1 MTHPYRSNHP
11 LSALLSVDQ
20 QKSENGNK
28 LKPGNNSNTNSSGS
42 SNNTITNS
50 DINQYYDKT
59 EPSNTQRLNRTNI
72 TANPNVP
79 SDGKPSN
86 RVQSPVRQHPQYNN
100 NQINQAAPH
109 NSSYTSSYYYSNQYP
124 YQYNNNAQ
132 SYHNQLNQYPNPYPT
147 NNPRP
152 QQNINKQGYQK
163 GYYQQPPPQQ
173 QQQQVY
179 QQQQIYQQQQVYQQQ
194 QQGQNYNY
202 PPPPRQYNNQYNNI
216 YRQQQN
222 YSSNYRKDQEE
233 VYLNQPLYRESPS
246 PPPQEQQPISQ
257 VQKEYRQ
264 ERSQNQGNLE
274 AKPQRVESDS
284 SIDNLGQQLTSRL
297 SIQESK
303 TLKNKDM
310 QLPFASSY
318 LKKSPKEKD
327 LISHNL
333 NGKLKKKTS
342 RSFFS
347 LSPSSSPINKKFQLN
362 QSSPPPDE
370 PRTINNEV
378 IIPNGSNNSNSNNST
393 TDSESSRS
401 PSPSTRSM
409 KTPRHERYNSVD
421 QVLATN
427 NDEEMGADKSENN
440 ATNGLYLRPSILEMG
455 NSTVESSTQSSITA
469 SDTNSPDSITGNTST
484 SPSSNT
490 SEVLNTDTTDKNN
503 NVASSRNVDPATTIK
518 PVASINGEISTNNS
532 VNNQSSSDISN
543 TSGTDLSSNS
553 NTNSNNTTTFNNKK
567 QLFRENSIISPILT
581 PGFAKESH
589 DFLSKTLG
597 DNSSSLVST
606 EDAFQLYSKN
616 ARKSKDPEVL
626 LSYAELSLQR
636 ALSIKPVDKTEEKLK
651 KKYLSEAHDAL
662 KRSSRLGL
670 PESQYLLGDAYSVGI
685 FGKPDL
691 AKALSYFEIA
701 GKNRHTESAYRAAV
715 CYRKGWGCHQDA
727 RKSVRYIEI
736 AAMNNHPVAMME
748 YGIYCFHGLM
758 GLSDDVNV
766 KKQGINWLSRAT
778 EVATELSCTA
788 PYELALIHLTGFKD
802 IVIQDTSY
810 AIRLLFQAANLG
822 HSKSASMLGK
832 FYEIGDIVDANSDL
846 SIHFYT
852 MSALNG
858 DVEGMMGLCS
868 WYFVGTEH
876 LEQDYDE
883 AFAWALRA
891 AEKGLPK
898 AMLLLK
904 RFYSLGIG
912 CDKNLER
919 SEYWGKLAEKIS
931 NKSKK

>member
-1 MTHPYRSNHP
+1 MTHPYRSHHP
-11 LSALLSVDQ
+11 LSALLSLDQ
-20 QKSENGNK
+20 QGSETGNK
-28 LKPGNNSNTNSSGS
+28 LRPGDYSNSNPNSSDS
-42 SNNTITNS
+42 SNNTVTNN
-50 DINQYYDKT
+50 DISNNQYYDRT
-59 EPSNTQRLNRTNI
+59 EPLNTQRLNRTMDP
-72 TANPNVP
+72 ANPTLLGDN
-79 SDGKPSN
+79 KSN
-86 RVQSPVRQHPQYNN
+86 RIQSPVRQNPQYNYQA
-100 NQINQAAPH
+100 NQFPY
-109 NSSYTSSYYYSNQYP
+109 NSDTSSFNYSNQYP
-124 YQYNNNAQ
+124 FQYKNNNPQ
-132 SYHNQLNQYPNPYPT
+132 TFHNQPNQYPNAYT
-147 NNPRP
+147 SNNPRP
-152 QQNINKQGYQK
+152 QQIINKQGHQK
-163 GYYQQPPPQQ
+163 EYYQQPPPQQ
-173 QQQQVY
+173 QQQQ
-179 QQQQIYQQQQVYQQQ
+179 Q

-202 PPPPRQYNNQYNNI
+202 LPLPEQYNNQYNNFHF
-216 YRQQQN
+216 QQQN
-222 YSSNYRKDQEE
+222 HFPNYGRDQEA
-233 VYLNQPLYRESPS
+233 VYLNQSYYRESPS
-246 PPPQEQQPISQ
+246 PPPPQQQQNSQFQQEYTQG
-257 VQKEYRQ
+257 RLL
-264 ERSQNQGNLE
+264 NQASPE
-274 AKPQRVESDS
+274 TKPQRVGSDS
-284 SIDNLGQQLTSRL
+284 NIDNLGQQLTSRL

-310 QLPFASSY
+310 QIPIASSY

-327 LISHNL
+327 FISHNL
-333 NGKLKKKTS
+333 NNNLKKNTS

-347 LSPSSSPINKKFQLN
+347 LSSTPSPISQKFQSRK
-362 QSSPPPDE
+362 SSPPPDQ
-370 PRTINNEV
+370 PHNND
-378 IIPNGSNNSNSNNST
+378 IT
-393 TDSESSRS
+393 ATDPESSRS
-401 PSPSTRSM
+401 PSPSSGNT
-409 KTPRHERYNSVD
+409 KNPRHERYNSVD
-421 QVLATN
+421 QVLTTN
-427 NDEEMGADKSENN
+427 IDEEMGTDKFENN
-440 ATNGLYLRPSILEMG
+440 TANGLYSRPTILKMA
-455 NSTVESSTQSSITA
+455 NSTVGSSTQSSITA
-469 SDTNSPDSITGNTST
+469 SDTNSPDCIARNIST
-484 SPSSNT
+484 SPSSNI
-490 SEVLNTDTTDKNN
+490 SEAYNTDTTDKDNIG
-503 NVASSRNVDPATTIK
+503 ASTRNIDPSTNIK
-518 PVASINGEISTNNS
+518 PDVNIAGQFST

-543 TSGTDLSSNS
+543 NSGTDLSSNS
-553 NTNSNNTTTFNNKK
+553 NGISNNTATFDNKK

-589 DFLSKTLG
+589 DFLSRTLG

-606 EDAFQLYSKN
+606 EDAFQLYSQN

-662 KRSSRLGL
+662 KRSSRIGL

-727 RKSVRYIEI
+727 RKSVRYMEI

-758 GLSDDVNV
+758 GLSDDLNV

-788 PYELALIHLTGFKD
+788 PYELALIHLTGFRD

-852 MSALNG
+852 MSALKG

-904 RFYSLGIG
+904 RFYYLGIG
-912 CDKNLER
+912 CDKNIER
-919 SEYWGKLAEKIS
+919 SEYWGKLAEKLS

>member
-1 MTHPYRSNHP
+1 MTHPYRSHHP

-20 QKSENGNK
+20 QSLETGNK
-28 LKPGNNSNTNSSGS
+28 SRPGNYSNSNPNSSDS
-42 SNNTITNS
+42 SNNTITNN
-50 DINQYYDKT
+50 DINNSQYYDRT
-59 EPSNTQRLNRTNI
+59 EPLNTQRLNRTMD
-72 TANPNVP
+72 TYNPTLS
-79 SDGKPSN
+79 SDNKSSN
-86 RVQSPVRQHPQYNN
+86 RIQSPVRQNPQYNYQV
-100 NQINQAAPH
+100 NQVPY
-109 NSSYTSSYYYSNQYP
+109 NSDTSSFNYSNQYP
-124 YQYNNNAQ
+124 FQYKNNNPQ
-132 SYHNQLNQYPNPYPT
+132 TFHNQPNQYPNAYT
-147 NNPRP
+147 SNNPRP
-152 QQNINKQGYQK
+152 QQIINKQGHQK
-163 GYYQQPPPQQ
+163 EYYQQPPPQQ
-173 QQQQVY
+173 QQQQ
-179 QQQQIYQQQQVYQQQ
+179 Q

-202 PPPPRQYNNQYNNI
+202 LPLPEQYNNQFNNF
-216 YRQQQN
+216 YLQQQN
-222 YSSNYRKDQEE
+222 HSPNYGRDQEA
-233 VYLNQPLYRESPS
+233 VYLNQPYYRESPS
-246 PPPQEQQPISQ
+246 PPPPQQLNSQFQQEYTQG
-257 VQKEYRQ
+257 RLL
-264 ERSQNQGNLE
+264 NQGSPE
-274 AKPQRVESDS
+274 TKPQRVGSDS
-284 SIDNLGQQLTSRL
+284 NIDNLGQQLTSRL

-310 QLPFASSY
+310 QLPIASSY

-327 LISHNL
+327 FISHNL
-333 NGKLKKKTS
+333 NNNLKKNTS

-347 LSPSSSPINKKFQLN
+347 LSSTPSPISQKFQSRKL
-362 QSSPPPDE
+362 SPPLDQPH
-370 PRTINNEV
+370 NND
-378 IIPNGSNNSNSNNST
+378 IT
-393 TDSESSRS
+393 ATDSESSRS
-401 PSPSTRSM
+401 PSPSSGNT
-409 KTPRHERYNSVD
+409 KNPRHERYNSVD
-421 QVLATN
+421 QVLTTN
-427 NDEEMGADKSENN
+427 IDEEMGTDKFENN
-440 ATNGLYLRPSILEMG
+440 AANGLYSRPTILKMA
-455 NSTVESSTQSSITA
+455 NSTVGSSTQSSITA
-469 SDTNSPDSITGNTST
+469 SDTNSPDCIARNIST
-484 SPSSNT
+484 SPSSNI
-490 SEVLNTDTTDKNN
+490 SEAYNTDTTDKDNIG
-503 NVASSRNVDPATTIK
+503 ASTRNIDPSTNIK
-518 PVASINGEISTNNS
+518 PDVNIAGQFST

-543 TSGTDLSSNS
+543 NSGTDLSSNS
-553 NTNSNNTTTFNNKK
+553 NGISNNTATFDNKK

-589 DFLSKTLG
+589 DFLSRTLG

-606 EDAFQLYSKN
+606 EDAFQLYSQN

-636 ALSIKPVDKTEEKLK
+636 ALSIKPIDKTEEKLK

-662 KRSSRLGL
+662 KRSSRIGL

-727 RKSVRYIEI
+727 RKSVRYMEI

-758 GLSDDVNV
+758 GLSDDLNV

-788 PYELALIHLTGFKD
+788 PYELALIHLTGFRD

-852 MSALNG
+852 MSALKG

-868 WYFVGTEH
+868 WYW
-876 LEQDYDE
+876 L
-883 AFAWALRA
+883 
-891 AEKGLPK
+891 
-898 AMLLLK
+898 
-904 RFYSLGIG
+904 
-912 CDKNLER
+912 
-919 SEYWGKLAEKIS
+919 
-931 NKSKK
+931 